1 MSALGLVQR
10 YKWGRCG
17 TPSRSSGSRERKKP
31 SSAAQG
37 STGVQVRQEDRMG
50 RWGCLRQL
58 LRGGVSRG
66 EGWELAH
73 PGNGWREEGQGTER
87 PPLRTW
93 EQAAP
98 LYAPQCGGVSH
109 PSWRSQHGHGSLWTT
124 PDRQEVAIWFGHSCF
139 HNHIMSS
146 WPLQSDLFFLSWH
159 VVFSFLFSSRN
170 FLFLFIFSAMRHVRS
185 YFLNR
190 GARVRTLQWKHAV
203 LPPDHQGSPSQIL
216 LYCSHIKYQP
226 ISPYLIWFFLIT
238 WNLKKTINILN
249 NMGK

>member
-1 MSALGLVQR
+1 MPGTEGPQVTFGAKTFNKPCWMSALGLVQR

-146 WPLQSDLFFLSWH
+146 WPLQSDIFF
-159 VVFSFLFSSRN
+159 
-170 FLFLFIFSAMRHVRS
+170 
-185 YFLNR
+185 
-190 GARVRTLQWKHAV
+190 
-203 LPPDHQGSPSQIL
+203 
-216 LYCSHIKYQP
+216 
-226 ISPYLIWFFLIT
+226 
-238 WNLKKTINILN
+238 
-249 NMGK
+249 